1 MYGLSV
7 GDGGRGRT
15 GYREGGGQGGA
26 GVELFR
32 DAVSWV
38 AHGGKG
44 EEGDRGMSTAVHAVA
59 LP

>member
-1 MYGLSV
+1 M
-7 GDGGRGRT
+7 
-15 GYREGGGQGGA
+15 
-26 GVELFR
+26 ELFR

-59 LP
+59 LPCSTFPRTHYKLRPSLHDPADVYTIL